1 MQSTGTLRRVVLSV
15 GSPTLL
21 AIGLML
27 AGCGEQQENPAG
39 PSDAEADRPGL
50 GTSMRTAIG
59 TQSVSASDATA
70 TSIPF
75 APKPGPFTHGLGGSG
90 EAVIPDQL
98 VGFSFRFFDNSYTRF
113 AVSTNGFIQFGPNPS
128 HGCCVGR
135 SIPSADG
142 INNLIAAAWTDL
154 DLPTGEILWGTGGV
168 AP

>member
-1 MQSTGTLRRVVLSV
+1 MESNMRRLILLGG
-15 GSPTLL
+15 GSAALL

-59 TQSVSASDATA
+59 TQSVSASGATA

-98 VGFSFRFFDNSYTRF
+98 VGFSF
-113 AVSTNGFIQFGPNPS
+113 
-128 HGCCVGR
+128 
-135 SIPSADG
+135 
-142 INNLIAAAWTDL
+142 
-154 DLPTGEILWGTGGV
+154 
-168 AP
+168 